1 MTMERCAIFM
11 ASLATIAALVDAGC
25 VGGGCGV
32 DSTGEVMGA
41 MKLADISDRTM
52 DAWWGK
58 FDVLWGAHKATLAAD
73 KDVLCKPE
81 WKDVLKHLQ
90 VTKAQILLV
99 ESGLIALKD
108 QLRMIRDILEG
119 ALGSKSGIHCKT
131 DGTSAIC
138 IVLAQLDAKAE
149 EKQKRL
155 DAEKV
160 QVDKEITMVENH
172 NCDCKW
178 PGWTGAW
185 GECSP
190 DCGPGT
196 QTETREPLWEHRNA
210 GKPCADIHATRE
222 QECTNGCCPVHC
234 EWAIWETWGSCPK
247 VCKKEQNFRQRIREI
262 KVDGVCIERG
272 GTACDNADANGK
284 EECNI
289 IAVMNKQ
296 IADKKVRIAALKALI
311 ELYKEKLCE
320 PTPCLNSGKCFM
332 GECHCAEGWT
342 GTHCKE
348 REKIHCAWGDWT
360 AWSPCTEEC
369 GGGFKSR
376 SREEAVAADHGG
388 EGCEGFKIDT
398 EECNTDACHVC
409 SQPGWITNGDSCHLI
424 PDGTFN
430 WDEANRFCKAKGG
443 FLAEIESSEEQ
454 TKVGQ
459 IFDAEKKAHGTRN
472 FWIGLKRTG
481 RTSFAW
487 LRTGKSPTFTDWG
500 HGEPNGYLNEN
511 CGEIHF
517 SYGDW
522 EWNDKTCWSKQHALC
537 KALG

>member
-1 MTMERCAIFM
+1 MGRFAIFM

-32 DSTGEVMGA
+32 DRTGEVMGV
-41 MKLADISDRTM
+41 MKLADVSDRTM
-52 DAWWGK
+52 DVWWGK
-58 FDVLWGAHKATLAAD
+58 FDELWLAHEATLAGD
-73 KDVLCKPE
+73 KDILCKPE
-81 WKDVLKHLQ
+81 WKNVLKHLKE
-90 VTKAQILLV
+90 TKKMILLV
-99 ESGLIALKD
+99 DSGLVALKT
-108 QLRMIRDILEG
+108 QLKMIRAILEG
-119 ALGSKSGIHCKT
+119 AHGSKSGLHCKT
-131 DGTSAIC
+131 TDKTNAIC
-138 IVLAQLDAKAE
+138 IVLDKLDMEANQKQEKLDE
-149 EKQKRL
+149 EK
-155 DAEKV
+155 A
-160 QVDKEITMVENH
+160 QVDREIARVENH
-172 NCDCKW
+172 SCDCKW
-178 PGWTGAW
+178 PDFTGDW

-196 QTETREPLWEHRNA
+196 QTETRKPLWHKRNA
-210 GKPCADIHATRE
+210 GKPCQDSDATRD

-234 EWAIWETWGSCPK
+234 EWAQWQEWGSCPK
-247 VCKKEQNFRQRIREI
+247 ECKKEPNFRERIREI

-272 GTACDNADANGK
+272 GTACVNADANDEK
-284 EECNI
+284 ECNI

-296 IADKKVRIAALKALI
+296 IADKKVKIAALKALI

-320 PTPCLNSGKCFM
+320 PTPCLNGGKCFM

-348 REKIHCAWGDWT
+348 RAKIHCAWAEWT
-360 AWSPCTEEC
+360 AWSPCTEQC

-376 SREEAVAADHGG
+376 SREEAVEADHGG
-388 EGCEGFKIDT
+388 EKCQGSTIETK
-398 EECNTDACHVC
+398 ECNTDACHVC
-409 SQPGWITNGDSCHLI
+409 SQPGWITNGDSCHLV
-424 PDGTFN
+424 PDGFFS
-430 WDEANRFCKAKGG
+430 WDEAFQFCKAKGG
-443 FLAEIESSEEQ
+443 FLAEIESSDEQ
-454 TKVGQ
+454 TKVSQ
-459 IFDAEKKAHGTRN
+459 IFNAEKKAHGTRN

-517 SYGDW
+517 SYGNW

-537 KALG
+537 KALV

>member
-1 MTMERCAIFM
+1 MTMGRFAIFV

-32 DSTGEVMGA
+32 DRTGEVMGV

-81 WKDVLKHLQ
+81 WKNVLKHLK
-90 VTKAQILLV
+90 VTKQQILLV

-108 QLRMIRDILEG
+108 QLKMIRDILEG
-119 ALGSKSGIHCKT
+119 PLGSKSGIHCKT

-172 NCDCKW
+172 SCDCKW
-178 PGWTGAW
+178 PEWTGTW

-196 QTETREPLWEHRNA
+196 QTETRKPLWHKRNA
-210 GKPCADIHATRE
+210 GTPCQDSDATRV

-234 EWAIWETWGSCPK
+234 EWAQWKEWGSCPK
-247 VCKKEQNFRQRIREI
+247 ECKKEPNFRKRTREI

-272 GTACDNADANGK
+272 GTACVNADANDEK
-284 EECNI
+284 ECNI

-296 IADKKVRIAALKALI
+296 IADKKVKIAALKALI

-320 PTPCLNSGKCFM
+320 PTPCLNGGKCFM

-348 REKIHCAWGDWT
+348 REPVCHCTTPNTGT
-360 AWSPCTEEC
+360 A
-369 GGGFKSR
+369 G
-376 SREEAVAADHGG
+376 H
-388 EGCEGFKIDT
+388 
-398 EECNTDACHVC
+398 
-409 SQPGWITNGDSCHLI
+409 NGYKCD
-424 PDGTFN
+424 DGTEG
-430 WDEANRFCKAKGG
+430 WCASDEVCFSLGDFGKGQWHQGCKITA
-443 FLAEIESSEEQ
+443 
-454 TKVGQ
+454 
-459 IFDAEKKAHGTRN
+459 
-472 FWIGLKRTG
+472 
-481 RTSFAW
+481 
-487 LRTGKSPTFTDWG
+487 
-500 HGEPNGYLNEN
+500 
-511 CGEIHF
+511 
-517 SYGDW
+517 
-522 EWNDKTCWSKQHALC
+522 
-537 KALG
+537 

>member
-348 REKIHCAWGDWT
+348 RG
-360 AWSPCTEEC
+360 
-369 GGGFKSR
+369 
-376 SREEAVAADHGG
+376 V
-388 EGCEGFKIDT
+388 
-398 EECNTDACHVC
+398 
-409 SQPGWITNGDSCHLI
+409 
-424 PDGTFN
+424 
-430 WDEANRFCKAKGG
+430 
-443 FLAEIESSEEQ
+443 
-454 TKVGQ
+454 
-459 IFDAEKKAHGTRN
+459 AEKPDPFKDMLKLFDDLDTNNDNELEKEEFLTEIPNILPPAAEDETSDLELWEILILADQDKNGKLSKEEWGEITIHDGDVDEQGRPVDEDGNLVNKDGKRIDEHGNLLKNARPDPLTSYGGMAIDWYGRWTRMM
-472 FWIGLKRTG
+472 KR
-481 RTSFAW
+481 
-487 LRTGKSPTFTDWG
+487 L
-500 HGEPNGYLNEN
+500 GYLP
-511 CGEIHF
+511 
-517 SYGDW
+517 
-522 EWNDKTCWSKQHALC
+522 K
-537 KALG
+537 